1 MSGRHNQFFFLSMA
15 KGHGRRGAGTRASGR
30 GSLSASLTR
39 EKVPMDE
46 VDQFADARDKIL
58 LDERPLY
65 EPDEEEEN
73 FGADNREVLGLDET
87 DDGDEEADSEDEQL
101 DEGEEV
107 NDDQFD
113 EDEDTERYRTMY
125 IPEEIAQA
133 ATSRRALRDEAHEE
147 QEEPE
152 DDSDAD
158 VTGWGANKRSYY
170 SGNTEE
176 DFESDSDIDEEKAR
190 SLEKNEA
197 LRLQRLSRADMGDS
211 DFGLDDI
218 DAVAAQENADEQSD
232 AARAKRRREL
242 DSDETEQMDENV
254 SVEERLNELQRRSPL
269 VLALID
275 ELRDSLTQLRSDKTF
290 MDRVVQK
297 GDRQV
302 AEIVHLY
309 YQTLSSYVM
318 LLTFFFELASAPGR
332 SDDPQLLLEHP
343 VMERLA
349 QFKRALVEMRS
360 LGLLDSDET
369 SEGPSL
375 MGPPTDE
382 DLAYEELGDLEANE
396 LNDLIEDEKEN
407 QHVYAPQQ
415 KEPAS
420 NHYNATKSAQP
431 RDEMALA
438 EQASEIQGAKTKR
451 KTKAKVA
458 KQGTAAPLASVA
470 DVAADVVRPAKR
482 SAPLTLDDDAYGEP
496 TQMREGELQDKALRQ
511 RAVQFHVTGTPRTA
525 TPKQQLGGDE
535 DIPYRDRTRSRNA
548 VAAAKANRAAKEHA
562 PVDNTLNDADWG
574 EGDWEARDE
583 VMEEPDDASYYD
595 LVSSNKRARREAQK
609 EAHDAARLAQRVN
622 DESIAPGEHRAIDR
636 TIEKN
641 RGLTQNRRKNLRN
654 PRVKRRM
661 RFERANKRL
670 SSTRAVY
677 KGGQSALSG
686 GYQGEKSGISP
697 HLVKSR
703 SLGS

>member
-1 MSGRHNQFFFLSMA
+1 
-15 KGHGRRGAGTRASGR
+15 
-30 GSLSASLTR
+30 
-39 EKVPMDE
+39 MDE

-458 KQGTAAPLASVA
+458 KQGTAAPLASC
-470 DVAADVVRPAKR
+470 R
-482 SAPLTLDDDAYGEP
+482 
-496 TQMREGELQDKALRQ
+496 
-511 RAVQFHVTGTPRTA
+511 
-525 TPKQQLGGDE
+525 
-535 DIPYRDRTRSRNA
+535 
-548 VAAAKANRAAKEHA
+548 
-562 PVDNTLNDADWG
+562 
-574 EGDWEARDE
+574 
-583 VMEEPDDASYYD
+583 
-595 LVSSNKRARREAQK
+595 
-609 EAHDAARLAQRVN
+609 
-622 DESIAPGEHRAIDR
+622 
-636 TIEKN
+636 
-641 RGLTQNRRKNLRN
+641 
-654 PRVKRRM
+654 
-661 RFERANKRL
+661 
-670 SSTRAVY
+670 
-677 KGGQSALSG
+677 
-686 GYQGEKSGISP
+686 
-697 HLVKSR
+697 
-703 SLGS
+703 